1 MTNQEIFVDGQYDYD
16 LVIEDNQYKLF
27 YSNAEHWSH
36 KGELVLGL
44 EDDGWGYKLIKS
56 LDKKHRID
64 YSETLE
70 LYILLVAVKESKI
83 EVVTAKKEI

>member
-1 MTNQEIFVDGQYDYD
+1 MTNQEVFIDGSWDYD

-27 YSNAEHWSH
+27 YSNADHWTH

-44 EDDGWGYKLIKS
+44 EDDEWGYKLIKP
-56 LDKKHRID
+56 LDKKNRID
-64 YSETLE
+64 YSEAEE
-70 LYILLVAVKESKI
+70 LYILLSCVKQSKI